1 MLILEIVAAL
11 ALLFVVVGMITGFG
25 MHCQNKFGFK
35 GLAPATIC
43 LWQLY
48 AVLFYVGQAWMAS
61 AAQAHGDTLNGMLVA
76 GAALFGALWIVI
88 NNYRRTNLLFGTV
101 ITVLQI
107 ASAVM
112 LVPPL
117 SFGIMIGDHYTEN
130 RLNSDAQKVRI
141 VHW

>member
-1 MLILEIVAAL
+1 
-11 ALLFVVVGMITGFG
+11 
-25 MHCQNKFGFK
+25 
-35 GLAPATIC
+35 
-43 LWQLY
+43 
-48 AVLFYVGQAWMAS
+48 
-61 AAQAHGDTLNGMLVA
+61 MLVA

-88 NNYRRTNLLFGTV
+88 NNYRRTNLLFGAV

-107 ASAVM
+107 ALAVM